1 MEDRYYENDI
11 AKVKISFSNCS
22 KEEQDKAFKNIADA
36 CYNILKYDYLNK
48 SYKNANKRGDTNDWY
63 NEMLIIFNNRIN
75 DGWISRN
82 SNSFIHE

>member
-22 KEEQDKAFKNIADA
+22 KEEQDKAFKNI
-36 CYNILKYDYLNK
+36 LKYEYLK
-48 SYKNANKRGDTNDWY
+48 ESYKDINKRGDIYDWY
-63 NEMLIIFNNRIN
+63 NEMLITFNNRIN
-75 DGWISRN
+75 HGWISRN

>member
-36 CYNILKYDYLNK
+36 CYNILKYDYLK
-48 SYKNANKRGDTNDWY
+48 GSYKDINKRGDIYDWY
-63 NEMLIIFNNRIN
+63 NEMLITFNNRIN
-75 DGWISRN
+75 HGWISRDI
-82 SNSFIHE
+82 NSFIHE